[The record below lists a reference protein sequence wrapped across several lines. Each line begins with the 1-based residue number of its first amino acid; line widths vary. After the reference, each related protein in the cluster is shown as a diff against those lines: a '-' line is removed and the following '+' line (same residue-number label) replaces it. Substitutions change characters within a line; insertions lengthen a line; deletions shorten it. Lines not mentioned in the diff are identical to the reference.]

1 MNVMPLTIQAYLEGC
16 WTDIAKLDFNDKK
29 QVMSLTYLNDYNFEH
44 FLADNCFSISIN
56 YPVELFAES
65 IYGHWLPILDDI
77 IPAGASRNY
86 WMQRLDMLRLPIAE
100 QNYELLKNA
109 TIAPVGHLRIKEAVP
124 TVEQVRYFSLED
136 IINRDVDFLEYAS
149 EQGAMAGGA
158 TGAGGEAPKLL
169 LRCHSDKAIWIDN
182 QQLAD
187 SDDKYY
193 LVKYPRGKR
202 SSIDC
207 DILRAEF
214 HYYQELKAMGFN
226 TIDTDGMRLI
236 EGKRYPSL
244 WLPRFD
250 IAIDKASETTQ
261 QTTQRFA
268 MESIYSM
275 LKKGAGAY
283 LNHETTIRDLITL
296 IEASNMVAEG
306 FYFDKQAFILEWVQ
320 RDLLN
325 IAFGNSDNHGRNTAF
340 MRDERS
346 IWLAPIYDFA
356 PMKADPEG
364 IVRTIKWKSEN
375 RETPKLESGGS
386 YRFDLIAEQLSDLIA
401 PELLLNELNITASK
415 LLSLKSRLADRGV
428 PKQILEHPNI
438 GFDFLPDKLKEWR
451 LL

>member
-1 MNVMPLTIQAYLEGC
+1 MSLTIQAFLNGY
-16 WTDIAKLDFNDKK
+16 WTDMATLHFNDEK
-29 QVMSLTYLNDYNFEH
+29 QVMSLTYLDGYNFEH
-44 FLADNCFSISIN
+44 FLADNNFAVSIN
-56 YPVELFAES
+56 HPVELFTES
-65 IYGHWLPILDDI
+65 IYDHWLPILDDI

-86 WMQRLDMLRLPIAE
+86 WMQRLDMSRLPIAE
-100 QNYELLKNA
+100 QNYELLKRA

-124 TVEQVRYFSLED
+124 KLEYEQVRHFSLED
-136 IINRDVDFLEYAS
+136 IVNRDIDFLEYAS

-169 LRCHSDKAIWIDN
+169 LRWYSDKAIWIDN

-187 SDDKYY
+187 NDDKYY
-193 LVKYPRGKR
+193 LVKYPRGTR

-214 HYYQELKAMGFN
+214 HYYHELNAMGFS

-236 EGKRYPSL
+236 EGRRYPSL

-250 IAIDKASETTQ
+250 IVADKVSGVTR
-261 QTTQRFA
+261 RFA
-268 MESIYSM
+268 MESVYSM
-275 LKKGAGAY
+275 LKRGAGAY
-283 LNHETTIRDLITL
+283 LNHETTVRDLITL

-306 FYFDKQAFILEWVQ
+306 FCFDKQAFVLEWIK

-340 MRDERS
+340 MRDERG

-356 PMKADPEG
+356 PMRADPEG
-364 IVRTIKWKSEN
+364 IVRTIKWKSAN
-375 RETPKLESGGS
+375 GDTPKLESGGR

-401 PELLLNELNITASK
+401 PKLLLNELKSTANK
-415 LLSLKSRLADRGV
+415 LLSLKPRLADRGV
-428 PKQILEHPNI
+428 PEQILEHPNI
-438 GFDFLPDKLKEWR
+438 GFDFLPDKLKKWH

>member
-1 MNVMPLTIQAYLEGC
+1 MDVIPLTVQAFINNH
-16 WTDIAKLDFNDKK
+16 WVNIAKLDFNDKK
-29 QVMSLTYLNDYNFEH
+29 QITLLTYLDSYNFKH
-44 FLADNCFSISIN
+44 FLADNYFAISIN

-65 IYGHWLPILDDI
+65 IYEHWLPILDDV

-86 WMQRLDMLRLPIAE
+86 WMQRLDISRLSKAE
-100 QNYELLKNA
+100 QNYELLKHA

-124 TVEQVRYFSLED
+124 KLEYEQVRHFSLED
-136 IINRDVDFLEYAS
+136 IINRDIDFLEYAS

-169 LRCHSDKAIWIDN
+169 LRWHNDKAIWIDN

-214 HYYQELKAMGFN
+214 HYYHELNAMGFN
-226 TIDTDGMRLI
+226 TIDTDGMRLV
-236 EGKRYPSL
+236 EGRRYPSL

-250 IAIDKASETTQ
+250 IVVDKVSETTQ
-261 QTTQRFA
+261 RLA
-268 MESIYSM
+268 MESVYSM

-283 LNHETTIRDLITL
+283 LNHETTIRDLIKL

-306 FYFDKQAFILEWVQ
+306 YDFDKQAFVLEWVQ

-340 MRDERS
+340 MRDERG

-356 PMKADPEG
+356 PMRADAEG
-364 IVRTIKWKSEN
+364 VVRTIKWKSEHGD
-375 RETPKLESGGS
+375 TQKLESGGR
-386 YRFDLIAEQLSDLIA
+386 YRFDLIAERLSDLIA
-401 PELLLNELNITASK
+401 PEILLNELNITANK
-415 LLSLKSRLADRGV
+415 LLNLKSRLADRGV
-428 PKQILEHPNI
+428 PKQILEHPSI
-438 GFDFLPDKLKEWR
+438 GFNFLSDKLKEWR